1 MKKLLFGFSLLAA
14 AMAFGGAANDTV
26 IFFSTP
32 GIDRYADGNQVMDG
46 ECYALV
52 WSKGTF
58 AGIKADCTPVNS
70 EDAVVLVAPVAKG
83 GKCPTIAFE
92 VDADKIDTIYK
103 GGTFSVCLL
112 DTRVKNQVK
121 QADGSYAV
129 VTTLSACQN
138 GRPLVVSASD
148 SVMARV
154 SISGFGG
161 SATADGAVV
170 ASAKTQLPEGVASGL
185 KISSIK
191 TDDKNVYLTVQNASK
206 YVQYG
211 VVSGGDPRALV
222 ADGETVNGS
231 DELVIVRPKKG
242 DSQIFQLESR

>member
-70 EDAVVLVAPVAKG
+70 EDAIVLVAPVAKG

-121 QADGSYAV
+121 QADGSYTV
-129 VTTLSACQN
+129 VTTLSACKN
-138 GRPLVVSASD
+138 GRPLVISAAD
-148 SVMARV
+148 SVMSQV
-154 SISGFGG
+154 NISGFGG
-161 SATADGAVV
+161 SAIAGGALI
-170 ASAKTQLPEGVASGL
+170 ASDKTQLPEGVASAP

-191 TDDKNVYLTVQNASK
+191 TDDKNVYLTVQNASP

-211 VVSGGDPRALV
+211 VVRGGNPSALV
-222 ADGETVNGS
+222 ADDEAVNGS
-231 DELVIVRPKKG
+231 NELIIVRPKQG
-242 DSQIFQLESR
+242 DSGFFQLEAK